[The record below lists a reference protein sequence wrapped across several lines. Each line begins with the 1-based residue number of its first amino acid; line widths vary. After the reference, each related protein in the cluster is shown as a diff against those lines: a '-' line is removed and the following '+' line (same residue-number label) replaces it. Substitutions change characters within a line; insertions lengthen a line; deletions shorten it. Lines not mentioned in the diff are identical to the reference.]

1 MPMPGAGGGAMPHPP
16 GGPQLPGSPAGGPGG
31 PGGTPMVSPGGG
43 AGNQAAAMANI
54 KACMRTMQMSMLAYE
69 PGSKEFQGLMRA
81 LSALNPLF
89 GESKGPDVTPAAMRQ
104 MAQTQ
109 NPGGPL
115 AGAPPPGIASAAL
128 PPAPPPGGPMPGG
141 EM

>member
-1 MPMPGAGGGAMPHPP
+1 MPGAGGGQMAPP
-16 GGPQLPGSPAGGPGG
+16 GGGMLPKSPAGGPGG
-31 PGGTPMVSPGGG
+31 PGASPMVSPGGG
-43 AGNQAAAMANI
+43 AGNQAAALANI

-89 GESKGPDVTPAAMRQ
+89 GESKGGDLAPAALRQ
-104 MAQTQ
+104 MAATQ

-115 AGAPPPGIASAAL
+115 AGAPPPGIASAPL
-128 PPAPPPGGPMPGG
+128 PPSGGMPPPPGGEGG
-141 EM
+141 M